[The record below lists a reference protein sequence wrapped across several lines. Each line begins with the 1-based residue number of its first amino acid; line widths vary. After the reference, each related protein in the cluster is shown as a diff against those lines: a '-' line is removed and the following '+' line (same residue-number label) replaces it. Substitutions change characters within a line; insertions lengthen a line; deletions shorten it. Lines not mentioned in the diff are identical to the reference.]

1 MIFDQSILQ
10 TKTAKY
16 LVNIIKLLLNKRT
29 RDMKETTTAA
39 RQAVKTFTRADDILM
54 KALKKR
60 RKTDPNDRRGRRL

>member
-16 LVNIIKLLLNKRT
+16 LINIIKLLLNKRT
-29 RDMKETTTAA
+29 RDKNTTITSAK
-39 RQAVKTFTRADDILM
+39 QAVRTFTRADDILM

-60 RKTDPNDRRGRRL
+60 RKTDPSDRRGKR